1 MAKVKYNYKYAVCEV
16 LVLKDKASG
25 ETEERTI
32 TLPHTLKNVN
42 ERTKSRILKE
52 INEGGYLS
60 DGEEAIYV
68 KSAIK
73 GIRTMVADL
82 DDFLKIAVESTE
94 PETKEPETS
103 ENEEMEVE

>member
-52 INEGGYLS
+52 INKGGYIS

-73 GIRTMVADL
+73 GIRVMAADL
-82 DDFLKIAVESTE
+82 DEFLKISVECTE
-94 PETKEPETS
+94 PEPE
-103 ENEEMEVE
+103 EAEETEVE